1 MSITSSTPSA
11 RTRAI
16 ALAQHVLREKL
27 DKWPDLK
34 KHEQVFRL
42 ILARTEG
49 TQKDDLKDL
58 LPDPDERTIRRWVQ
72 AMNTVLRAGF
82 AAAGCIYA
90 LQAVEGQAGHQS
102 ESQKKERNTFT
113 IVANS
118 ALEKASYRK
127 WWTGVFANSLNAQS
141 FPVNLVYPVCCDSA
155 RPSLTLGAAQLLK
168 HLSRSFL
175 LNGIDLQD
183 TDAGSFQCDDL
194 REPGQNLVLIG
205 GPEENPHVKALE
217 FPEVLDLAW
226 DRDARAI
233 EGAQTEDGQDIA
245 DSDAEG
251 PRAVHV
257 LVSAFAPAWMQDG
270 RIWNFQALEDRAYEA
285 MGMYFSS
292 DANLDALAVKLG
304 VKPSE
309 EFPSR
314 LQLVF
319 RVHLNAKGQLRNKT
333 GDVTL
338 LDSVGATG
346 PSTGSASGLPRK
358 ANNRQGSKSNL
369 RIAASGG
376 QII

>member
-27 DKWPDLK
+27 DKWPELK

-49 TQKDDLKDL
+49 TQKLDLKDL

-72 AMNTVLRAGF
+72 VMNELLLECF

-90 LQAVEGQAGHQS
+90 LQAVEGRAGHQS

-118 ALEKASYRK
+118 ALEQASYRK
-127 WWTGVFANSLNAQS
+127 WWTGVFTNSLNAQS
-141 FPVNLVYPVCCDSA
+141 FPVTLVYPLCGDSA
-155 RPSLTLGAAQLLK
+155 QPSLSLGSAQLLK

-183 TDAGSFQCDDL
+183 TPAGSFQCDDL
-194 REPGQNLVLIG
+194 REPGQNLIFLG
-205 GPEENPHVKALE
+205 MPHENPHVQALE
-217 FPEVLDLAW
+217 VPEVLDLAW
-226 DRDARAI
+226 DRETRTID
-233 EGAQTEDGQDIA
+233 GAQTEEGQDIA
-245 DSDAEG
+245 DSTAEG

-270 RIWNFQALEDRAYEA
+270 RIWIFQALEDRAYEA

-292 DANLDALAVKLG
+292 DENLDQLAVKLG

-309 EFPSR
+309 EFPSQ

-338 LDSVGATG
+338 VDHVGATG
-346 PSTGSASGLPRK
+346 PVTGSSSGLPRK
-358 ANNRQGSKSNL
+358 TNGNSASQSNL

-376 QII
+376 KAV

>member
-27 DKWPDLK
+27 DKWPDLQR
-34 KHEQVFRL
+34 HEQVFRL

-49 TQKDDLKDL
+49 TEKSDLEDL
-58 LPDPDERTIRRWVQ
+58 LPDPDERTIRRWVK
-72 AMNTVLRAGF
+72 ALNAVLRAGF

-102 ESQKKERNTFT
+102 ESQKKLRHTFT
-113 IVANS
+113 ILANED
-118 ALEKASYRK
+118 LQKLSYRK
-127 WWTGVFANSLNAQS
+127 CWTGIFANSLNAQAY
-141 FPVNLVYPVCCDSA
+141 PVNFIYPLCDNTA
-155 RPSLTLGAAQLLK
+155 RTLTAGTAQLLK

-175 LNGIDLQD
+175 MNGIDMED
-183 TDAGSFQCDDL
+183 TDAASFRCDDL
-194 REPGQNLVLIG
+194 REPGSNLILVG
-205 GPEENPHVKALE
+205 TPAQNPHVQALE
-217 FPEVLDLAW
+217 FPEALDLTW
-226 DRDARAI
+226 DPEARAI
-233 EGAQTEDGQDIA
+233 NNAQTEDGQDIA
-245 DSDAEG
+245 DSLNEG

-257 LVSAFAPAWMQDG
+257 LVSVFAPAWMQDA
-270 RIWNFQALEDRAYEA
+270 RIWVFQAMEDRAYEA
-285 MGMYFSS
+285 MGLYFSS
-292 DANLDALAVKLG
+292 DANLDDLAIKLG

-333 GDVTL
+333 GDVML
-338 LDSVGATG
+338 MDYVGATG
-346 PSTGSASGLPRK
+346 PVTGATSGLPRK
-358 ANNRQGSKSNL
+358 TNGKQPANL

-376 QII
+376 KTV